1 MDIPST
7 AVQLLTALLLV
18 LPGAVYQVARSRL
31 RGPNPDDASATNRI
45 LRALGFSAALD
56 ALYLLLIGPS
66 LFSLLRDDKGVLDWN
81 TAVSNARTLGW
92 LALLLL
98 IVVPIAAAGL
108 GTLATIYGPR
118 WRGRTWLR
126 WVPRISYNP
135 TPRAWDHAFKE
146 APECYVRLLMTDGSW
161 LGGLYGAKSFV
172 SSYPEPREI
181 FIQEAWSM
189 KPDGAFD
196 MKQPQTIG
204 MYVRCDD
211 VRSIEFVSINP

>member
-1 MDIPST
+1 M
-7 AVQLLTALLLV
+7 
-18 LPGAVYQVARSRL
+18 
-31 RGPNPDDASATNRI
+31 
-45 LRALGFSAALD
+45 
-56 ALYLLLIGPS
+56 
-66 LFSLLRDDKGVLDWN
+66 
-81 TAVSNARTLGW
+81 
-92 LALLLL
+92 
-98 IVVPIAAAGL
+98 
-108 GTLATIYGPR
+108 
-118 WRGRTWLR
+118 R